1 MLLGATTS
9 NKPKAPLPPG
19 PKPLPLVG
27 NVADLPPK
35 GAREWEHWIK
45 HKDLYGPISSVTV
58 FGTTMIILHDAK
70 FAVELLERRGN
81 IHSSRPRN
89 IFGNEMCG
97 WEHVVATQP
106 YGNMLRAFRQK
117 FHRFMGTRAALSDFH
132 HLQELEANRFLL
144 RVLRTPDRLLQ
155 HVRTE
160 AGAIILKMA
169 YGYTIEPHD
178 EDPLVNIA
186 DRALSQF
193 SAAFVPGAWLV
204 DTIPILRYLPDW
216 MPGADFK
223 RKAREWHATIT
234 ETAEKPMQFVKSEM
248 DAGKNEPSYVSSLY
262 EKAGGKMTA
271 EDEYVTK
278 WSAASMYLGGADTVS
293 NSPFTTADDT
303 VALSP
308 ATYWVIQ
315 ANESQTVNTVQT
327 FFLAMMVYPEVQ
339 RKAQEE
345 IDRVVGS
352 QRLPSFEDRGHLPY
366 VEAVVSEAFR
376 WHPVGPMGIPHV
388 TSQDDV
394 FEGYLIP
401 KGAMILPNIWHFTHD
416 PAVYKDPMSFNPDRF
431 LADSPPPNPRDYVFG
446 FGRRICPGRLL
457 ADSSVWITIAKSLAV
472 FNIRKPVVD
481 GKEVEPTVL
490 FTPGVISHPYPYTA
504 SIEPRTPKH
513 ADLIRAV
520 EHDHPWEQSSGASL
534 HSVKA

>member
-1 MLLGATTS
+1 M
-9 NKPKAPLPPG
+9 
-19 PKPLPLVG
+19 
-27 NVADLPPK
+27 PPK

-45 HKDLYGPISSVTV
+45 HKDLYGPISSVTA
-58 FGTTMIILHDAK
+58 FGTTIIILHDAK

-81 IHSSRPRN
+81 IHSSRPRM

-97 WEHVVATQP
+97 WEHFLASQP
-106 YGNMLRAFRQK
+106 YGNRLRAFRQNFYK
-117 FHRFMGTRAALSDFH
+117 FMGTRATLSGFH
-132 HLQELEANRFLL
+132 PLQELEAHRFLL
-144 RVLRTPDRLLQ
+144 RVLRAPDRLLQ

-169 YGYTIEPHD
+169 YGYTIEPHE
-178 EDPLVNIA
+178 EDPLVSIA

-193 SAAFVPGAWLV
+193 SAAFVAGAWLV

-223 RKAREWHATIT
+223 RTAREWHATVT
-234 ETAEKPMQFVKSEM
+234 ETAEKPMRFVRREM
-248 DAGKNEPSYVSSLY
+248 DAGKYEPSYVSGLY

-278 WSAASMYLGGADTVS
+278 WSAASMYTGGADT
-293 NSPFTTADDT
+293 
-303 VALSP
+303 
-308 ATYWVIQ
+308 
-315 ANESQTVNTVQT
+315 ANEPQTVNTVQV
-327 FFLAMMVYPEVQ
+327 FFLAMMMYPEAQ

-352 QRLPSFEDRGHLPY
+352 QRLPCFEDRGHLPY
-366 VEAVVSEAFR
+366 VEAVVSEALR
-376 WHPVGPMGIPHV
+376 WHPIAPMGLPHV
-388 TSQDDV
+388 TTRDDV

-401 KGAMILPNIWHFTHD
+401 RGAMIIPNIWHFTHD

-446 FGRRICPGRLL
+446 F
-457 ADSSVWITIAKSLAV
+457 
-472 FNIRKPVVD
+472 VVD

-490 FTPGVISHPYPYTA
+490 FTPGAISHSYPYAA
-504 SIEPRTPKH
+504 SVEPRSPKH

-534 HSVKA
+534 QSVKV

>member
-1 MLLGATTS
+1 MLLGS
-9 NKPKAPLPPG
+9 KKSKAPLPPG

-27 NVADLPPK
+27 NLADLPPK

-45 HKDLYGPISSVTV
+45 HKDLYGPISSVTA
-58 FGTTMIILHDAK
+58 FGTTIVLLHDAK
-70 FAVELLERRGN
+70 FAVELLEKRGN
-81 IHSSRPRN
+81 IHSSRPRM
-89 IFGNEMCG
+89 IFANEMCG
-97 WEHVVATQP
+97 WVNFLASQP
-106 YGNMLRAFRQK
+106 YGNRFRAFRQR
-117 FHRFMGTRAALSDFH
+117 FHRFMGTRAALSGFYD
-132 HLQELEANRFLL
+132 LQELEAHRLLL
-144 RVLRTPDRLLQ
+144 RVLRAPDRLLD

-169 YGYTIEPHD
+169 YGYTVEPHK
-178 EDPLVNIA
+178 EDPLVSIA
-186 DRALSQF
+186 DKGLSQF

-216 MPGADFK
+216 MPGAAFK
-223 RKAREWHATIT
+223 RTAREWYATVT
-234 ETAEKPMQFVKSEM
+234 EIVENPMRFVKRNME
-248 DAGKNEPSYVSSLY
+248 AGKYEPSYVSALY
-262 EKAGGKMTA
+262 EKAGDKMTA

-278 WSAASMYLGGADTVS
+278 WSAASLYTGGADT
-293 NSPFTTADDT
+293 T
-303 VALSP
+303 VK
-308 ATYWVIQ
+308 
-315 ANESQTVNTVQT
+315 TVQT
-327 FFLAMMVYPEVQ
+327 FFLAMMMYPDVQ

-352 QRLPSFEDRGHLPY
+352 QRLPCFEDRDHLPY
-366 VEAVVSEAFR
+366 VEAVVSEALR
-376 WHPVGPMGIPHV
+376 WHPVAPMGLPHV
-388 TSQDDV
+388 TTQDDV

-401 KGAMILPNIWHFTHD
+401 KGAMIVPNIWYFTHD

-431 LADSPPPNPRDYVFG
+431 LADSPAPNPRNYVFG

-490 FTPGVISHPYPYTA
+490 FTPGVISHSYPYTA
-504 SIEPRTPKH
+504 MVEPRSPKH

-520 EHDHPWEQSSGASL
+520 ERDHPWEQSSSASL